1 MEVRIPSGV
10 LMMIFV
16 FPFFFAFIFPFL
28 LMVAIFLFLDRKVS
42 LRKLSAGATRIGIL
56 VVFPL
61 RRVTFFF
68 WTTTTIPDEVL
79 SGDGET
85 VADGDGEA
93 AEVLTGEAV
102 GAFGD
107 GEADVEAEGEA
118 VGAFGDGDGEADA
131 EAEAE
136 EAGDGREEIS
146 GDGAL
151 LLSGVTDGVTSPVAG
166 RSVSAGASVDGA
178 VVGSSDSSGSVSER
192 VVANTFRQTL
202 FMLG

>member
-107 GEADVEAEGEA
+107 GEADAEAEGEV
-118 VGAFGDGDGEADA
+118 VGAFGDGDGD
-131 EAEAE
+131 AEAE

>member
-56 VVFPL
+56 VAFPL

-85 VADGDGEA
+85 VADGDGEE

-107 GEADVEAEGEA
+107 GEADAEAEGEV
-118 VGAFGDGDGEADA
+118 VGAFGDGDGD
-131 EAEAE
+131 AEAE

>member
-1 MEVRIPSGV
+1 MEVRIPSGI

-42 LRKLSAGATRIGIL
+42 LRKLSAGVTRIGIL
-56 VVFPL
+56 TVFPL

-68 WTTTTIPDEVL
+68 WITTTIPDEVV

-85 VADGDGEA
+85 VADEAGEA
-93 AEVLTGEAV
+93 AVVLTGEAV

-107 GEADVEAEGEA
+107 GDGDEEAD
-118 VGAFGDGDGEADA
+118 
-131 EAEAE
+131 AEAE

-151 LLSGVTDGVTSPVAG
+151 LLSGVTDGGTSPVDG
-166 RSVSAGASVDGA
+166 RSVSVGASADGA

-202 FMLG
+202 FMLR

>member
-42 LRKLSAGATRIGIL
+42 LRKLSAGVTRIGIL
-56 VVFPL
+56 TVFPL

-68 WTTTTIPDEVL
+68 WITTTIPDEVV

-107 GEADVEAEGEA
+107 GN
-118 VGAFGDGDGEADA
+118 GDGDGEADA
-131 EAEAE
+131 EAEE
-136 EAGDGREEIS
+136 SGDGREEIS

-166 RSVSAGASVDGA
+166 RSVSVGASVDGA
-178 VVGSSDSSGSVSER
+178 SVGSSDSSGSVSER

-202 FMLG
+202 FMLR